1 MAKKFLTGF
10 LTGTLVIACIASS
23 VFGASASDRPETIL
37 GFSLPTFGSV
47 HYDDEGNLKSVTG
60 FNLGLGYSTR
70 YYRAENGLQPNRF
83 NGYWGWGTILL
94 LLPYFEFG
102 VSYPFEIAGGTQYVV
117 LDLGFI
123 YIVPAIGLSIYF

>member
-1 MAKKFLTGF
+1 MTKKFLIGF
-10 LTGTLVIACIASS
+10 LATTIVFAYIPAS
-23 VFGASASDRPETIL
+23 VFGAPATDQPNTIL

-47 HYDDEGNLKSVTG
+47 HYDDAGNLRSVTG
-60 FNLGLGYSTR
+60 FNLGLGYSAR
-70 YYRAENGLQPNRF
+70 HFRAEDGLQPNRF

-117 LDLGFI
+117 LDLGFV
-123 YIVPAIGLSIYF
+123 YIIPTVGLSIYF